1 MVKVD
6 EKQTANCHDPEHHSE
21 RDKEAL
27 IKNLKK
33 IEGQIRGVQK
43 MIEEDR
49 YCVDI
54 LVQLAAIRSAS
65 QRIGFKLL
73 EGHTRGCVARAVQSD
88 GGQEH
93 IDELMEVI
101 RIFTK

>member
-1 MVKVD
+1 MEE
-6 EKQTANCHDPEHHSE
+6 EKQTEQCHLPEHHSE
-21 RDKEAL
+21 RDKDAL
-27 IKNLKK
+27 IKNLRK

-43 MIEEDR
+43 MIEDDR

-54 LVQLAAIRSAS
+54 LVQLAAIRSAT

-73 EGHTRGCVARAVQSD
+73 EGHTRGCVAKAVQSD
-88 GGQEH
+88 GGEEH
-93 IDELMEVI
+93 INELMEVI